1 MEVFLEEIEK
11 NIQIHYTLMK
21 WIFINV
27 WIGLFL
33 LTYGLEIKISL
44 ENLY

>member
-1 MEVFLEEIEK
+1 MEVFLKEIEK
-11 NIQIHYTLMK
+11 IIQIHYTLMK

-33 LTYGLEIKISL
+33 LIYGLEIKISL